1 MNISSPFSFLSVI
14 SKPMKSVETILL
26 QSLASLYNG
35 KQQLPGTLILT
46 DEHLLFTFDDFSQ
59 SHLNLQIPINEIEQV
74 EEFLIF
80 NISRHGLK
88 ITSKDGHLDLFVLN
102 DPAVFRKAIAKLT

>member
-1 MNISSPFSFLSVI
+1 
-14 SKPMKSVETILL
+14 MKEAQTQILL
-26 QSLASLYNG
+26 SPASLYNG

-80 NISRHGLK
+80 NISRNGLK

-102 DPAVFRKAIAKLT
+102 DPAVFRKAIVRLA